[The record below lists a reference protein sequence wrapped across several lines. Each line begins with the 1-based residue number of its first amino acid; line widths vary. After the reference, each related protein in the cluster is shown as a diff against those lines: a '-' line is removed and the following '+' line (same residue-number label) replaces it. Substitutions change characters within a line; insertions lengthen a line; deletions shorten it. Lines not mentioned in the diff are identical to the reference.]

1 MKGLCQAA
9 AIRQVD
15 STAVTA
21 TARFGTCAEMCHKK
35 EGKTMWATLQ
45 TFKALQCCYWTELH
59 ASSPSM
65 ELFWKPL
72 YNPNVTKFHDA
83 FKDVSALTGC
93 IQRSPR
99 RHVFAFAG
107 GHPCFPSYQGAY
119 VQALSLYACKV
130 PNCVFKPFA
139 QKRCA
144 EHLTLQNPT
153 PRPYYLCCNIC
164 VRSQGSLS
172 SGDEEEDESSAS
184 EEVEEEEEE
193 EEEDAGVSG
202 AVTHIL

>member
-72 YNPNVTKFHDA
+72 YNPNVTKFH
-83 FKDVSALTGC
+83 
-93 IQRSPR
+93 
-99 RHVFAFAG
+99 
-107 GHPCFPSYQGAY
+107 GAY